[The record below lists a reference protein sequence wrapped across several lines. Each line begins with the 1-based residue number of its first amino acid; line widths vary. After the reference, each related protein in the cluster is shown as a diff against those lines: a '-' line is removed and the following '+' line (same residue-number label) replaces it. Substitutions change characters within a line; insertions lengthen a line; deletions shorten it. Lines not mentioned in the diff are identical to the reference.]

1 MKLKILYRVNPIE
14 SNQKHKKTKPKIK
27 KRLKIRKLS

>member
-1 MKLKILYRVNPIE
+1 MICNEIENIIQVNPIE

-27 KRLKIRKLS
+27 KD